1 MPGVLLAACFPLVG
15 MAQSIPATI
24 PESTYAPLVMEEGT
38 WDADVTFYQPA
49 LAKPKPHPLVKIVF
63 TKRRAPTP
71 AK

>member
-1 MPGVLLAACFPLVG
+1 MPGVLLAACFPLLG
-15 MAQSIPATI
+15 IAQSIPVAI

-38 WDADVTFYQPA
+38 WDADVTFYQLG
-49 LAKPKPHPLVKIVF
+49 LAKPNAHPLVMIVF